1 MVWLIIL
8 GVVGLVFAPAMWL
21 RPSPRQQRL
30 IQLREAARHAGII
43 VRIENSPLHDGGEM
57 LPAYRWPYP
66 AQQPGPDFVLVRDAV
81 ASQALKRYQAGWRW
95 RMEPLRPLPDAAQ
108 ERLLALLAR
117 LPEDALVVESG
128 AAALT
133 LWWDESLDIA
143 SLESLAAD
151 FAELR
156 DSLAN
161 RPDRPGAHRRL
172 QSPRA

>member
-30 IQLREAARHAGII
+30 IGLREAARHAGIT
-43 VRIENSPLHDGGEM
+43 VRIENSPLHDGGEL

-81 ASQALKRYQAGWRW
+81 ASQALKPYQAGWRW
-95 RMEPLRPLPDAAQ
+95 RLEPRPLPDDALAQLAA
-108 ERLLALLAR
+108 LVGR
-117 LPEDALVVESG
+117 LPADALVVESG
-128 AAALT
+128 PAALT

-143 SLESLAAD
+143 SLESLAAG
-151 FAELR
+151 FAALR
-156 DSLAN
+156 DTLAG
-161 RPDRPGAHRRL
+161 RPDNPEAHRTL
-172 QSPRA
+172 GSPRA

>member
-8 GVVGLVFAPAMWL
+8 GVMGLVFAPAMWL
-21 RPSPRQQRL
+21 RPSPRQQRQ
-30 IQLREAARHAGII
+30 IGLREAARRAGVI
-43 VRIENSPLHDGGEM
+43 VRLENSPLHDGGEL

-66 AQQPGPDFVLVRDAV
+66 AQRPGPDFVLVRDAV
-81 ASQALKRYQAGWRW
+81 ASQALRACQAGWRW
-95 RMEPLRPLPDAAQ
+95 RLEPLRPLPSAAQ
-108 ERLLALLAR
+108 QRLAALLAR

-143 SLESLAAD
+143 TLEALATE

-156 DSLAN
+156 DSLAG
-161 RPDRPGAHRRL
+161 RPDRPEAHRRL
-172 QSPRA
+172 RSPRA

>member
-30 IQLREAARHAGII
+30 IRLREAARHAGVS
-43 VRIENSPLHDGGEM
+43 VRLENSPLHDGGEL

-81 ASQALKRYQAGWRW
+81 ASQALRPYRGGWRW
-95 RMEPLRPLPDAAQ
+95 RLEPLRPLPDAAQ
-108 ERLLALLAR
+108 QRLAALLAR

-133 LWWDESLDIA
+133 LWWEESLDIA
-143 SLESLAAD
+143 ALESLATG

-161 RPDRPGAHRRL
+161 RPDRPEAHRRL
-172 QSPRA
+172 RSPRA